1 MKLYYKQLHS
11 LEELKREKKKLKKR
25 IDKEQEEG
33 LFSFGNVVGKEEAV
47 KDTGNLLSIAQG
59 LLQSSSVKEAAV
71 SLGLPL
77 LKMAGRKIGRNT
89 VTAIGKEVLGGYLKY
104 KLAEMGYKSIR
115 HFWKAYRQKQGEKK
129 AANS

>member
-115 HFWKAYRQKQGEKK
+115 HFWKTYRQKQAEKK